1 MFTKNIS
8 DFNSHKRKT
17 GNVIVVLLM
26 VLVPLM
32 GFGALAVD
40 YGVLVNDK
48 NRLQRA
54 CDAAALA
61 AVQELKV
68 NTDIIDTQNATTIAI
83 DTAKA
88 NGVTVTASDISF
100 SNNNCDITVNAELTR
115 NLFLARVLGIMKGN
129 TAASATA
136 SVTFSSAGYTPYV
149 SPIGIT
155 ESTYNDYKNS
165 YENSTPP
172 AYGLSL
178 IRHQKE
184 AFGKDQFVL
193 YDLRQQ
199 NSKSGAWMYRQL
211 VGNDKET
218 VTIAPSGTACGNIT
232 TYCQTSLDSSK
243 TSETKKFKGGID
255 ALITKASGSPW
266 FDSGGLNYYDNMR
279 DGLAD
284 YSNPRVLNIIVT
296 NDYPSYDVG
305 STNMPVKYFVPVYI
319 DNYDDNS
326 GVLTVRFLPPG
337 STANGDVLLPGNN
350 GDATTG
356 ARTVRLLE

>member
-1 MFTKNIS
+1 MFTKIIS
-8 DFNSHKRKT
+8 DLNSHKRKT
-17 GNVIVVLLM
+17 GNIIIIVLLI
-26 VLVPLM
+26 LVPLM

-54 CDAAALA
+54 CDASALA

-68 NTDIIDTQNATTIAI
+68 SNDSTDTKNARAMAITTAMQ
-83 DTAKA
+83 
-88 NGVTVTASDISF
+88 NGVTVTADDISF
-100 SNNNCDITVNAELTR
+100 SNNNCDVTVNAELTR
-115 NLFLARVLGIMKGN
+115 NLFFARVLGITKGN

-136 SVTFSSAGYTPYV
+136 SVTTSSPGYTPYV

-155 ESTYNDYKNS
+155 ASTYNAYKDS
-165 YENSTPP
+165 YEDSDPA
-172 AYGLSL
+172 AYGLTL

-184 AFGKDQFVL
+184 AFGKDEFVL

-199 NSKSGAWMYRQL
+199 NSKSGSWMYKQL
-211 VGNDKET
+211 VGTDKEPI
-218 VTIAPSGTACGNIT
+218 TIAPDGTTCSSIT

-243 TSETKKFKGGID
+243 TSETAKFKGGID
-255 ALITKASGSPW
+255 TLITKAAGSPW
-266 FDSGGLNYYDNMR
+266 FDSGGLNYYDNMK

-296 NDYPSYDVG
+296 NDYPTYDVG

-319 DNYDDNS
+319 DNYDDNT

-337 STANGDVLLPGNN
+337 SAANGDVLLPGND

-356 ARTVRLLE
+356 VRTVRLLD

>member
-1 MFTKNIS
+1 MLGKIAKAQS
-8 DFNSHKRKT
+8 KRT
-17 GNVIVVLLM
+17 GNILIVILIVI
-26 VLVPLM
+26 VPLM

-40 YGVLVNDK
+40 YGVLINDK

-61 AVQELKV
+61 AAQELKV
-68 NTDIIDTQNATTIAI
+68 SNDSADTQSATAMAIA
-83 DTAKA
+83 TAKQ
-88 NGVTVTASDISF
+88 NGVTVTAGEISF
-100 SNNNCDITVNAELTR
+100 SNDNCDITVNAKLTR
-115 NLFLARVLGIMKGN
+115 NLFLARVLGITKGN

-136 SVTFSSAGYTPYV
+136 SVTTSSPGYTPYV

-155 ESTYNDYKNS
+155 ASTYSAYKDS
-165 YENSTPP
+165 YKDSNP
-172 AYGLSL
+172 AAHGLKL

-184 AFGKDQFVL
+184 AFGKDDFVL

-199 NSKSGAWMYRQL
+199 NSKSGKWMYRQL
-211 VGNDKET
+211 IGTDKEPI
-218 VTIAPSGTACGNIT
+218 TIIPDGAACSNIT

-243 TSETKKFKGGID
+243 TSETKKFKDGID
-255 ALITKASGSPW
+255 ELIAKAAGSPW
-266 FDSGGLNYYDNMR
+266 FDPGGLNYYYNMK

-296 NDYPSYDVG
+296 NDYPTYNVG

-319 DNYDDNS
+319 DGYDGDT
-326 GVLTVRFLPPG
+326 GILTVRFLPPG
-337 STANGDVLLPGNN
+337 SAANGDILLPGDD

-356 ARTVRLLE
+356 VRTVRLLD